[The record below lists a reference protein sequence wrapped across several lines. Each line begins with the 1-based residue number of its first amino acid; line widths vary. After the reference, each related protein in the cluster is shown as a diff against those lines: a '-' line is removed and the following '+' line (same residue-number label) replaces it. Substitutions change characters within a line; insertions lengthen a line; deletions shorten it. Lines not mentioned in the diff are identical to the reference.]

1 MEKFKIKR
9 RTFLKSSTLAGTGF
23 AIGIAFEPLKSFA
36 AKSETSVTATKGA
49 DLGLWIRI
57 SSDGTITL
65 IAPSSEM
72 GQGVN
77 TALSMIIAEEM
88 EADWQSI
95 KTETTPANSDYK
107 NPEQPLQI
115 TGASSSIK
123 GFWEP
128 LREVGAAA
136 REMLKTAAAQKWE
149 VPASQCNAHSG
160 KIIHQKSGREFSYGE
175 LAEAAG
181 KLDVPSDPPLKSSVD
196 YKLVG
201 KSIPR
206 LDLPDKVTGTAEFG
220 IDVRLSGMLFATVRQ
235 SPVFGGEILSYNEA
249 ATLKVRGVKA
259 VHKVPNGIAVVA
271 DNTWRAKKGMEALNP
286 KFYAGKSAGESYK
299 PGLDSKQIQQQFR
312 TALDDEGKAENDSK
326 HAAAGLPFLDLEY
339 EVPYLAHAT
348 LEPMNC
354 TAYVRDDFCEVWAPT
369 QNQEM
374 SMDAAKE
381 ITTLDEDQIRIYTT
395 LLGGGFGRRLE
406 TDFVKQAVTISKL
419 LQKPVQV
426 IWMREEDMKHDFYR
440 PASMS
445 RFQISL
451 GVDGLPKQWKNQ
463 LAGPSILKRY
473 FAPLGW
479 LGFDPTSTE
488 GAEELPYSF
497 PDFDFDYSL
506 VDPGVPVGFWRSV
519 GSSHNA
525 FYTESAIDE
534 AAHAANQD
542 PFEYRRKLLKHEP
555 RFRKVLE
562 KVAEDANWER
572 SLKEG
577 HGLGIA
583 LHKSFGSI
591 VGTVL
596 EISTNSSGLL
606 KLHKAWITIDCGK
619 VVNPDTVRAQM
630 EGGFIFGLSAALGEE
645 ISLKDGQVEQSN
657 FHDYAILR
665 MQGVPEIY
673 VSIIENQALDDD
685 EIGGVGEPA
694 VPLAAPVLANA
705 IFAVTGKRYR
715 SLPLSKHAIKLG

>member
-136 REMLKTAAAQKWE
+136 REMLKTSAAQIWE

-160 KIIHQKSGREFSYGE
+160 KIIHQKSGREFSFGE

-181 KLDVPSDPPLKSSVD
+181 KLDIPSDPPLKSPVD

-201 KSIPR
+201 RSIPR
-206 LDLPDKVTGTAEFG
+206 LDLPDKVTGSAKFG
-220 IDVRLSGMLFATVRQ
+220 IDVRISGMLFATVRQ
-235 SPVFGGEILSYNEA
+235 SPIFEGEVLSYDETA
-249 ATLKVRGVKA
+249 AKEVRGVKA
-259 VHKVPNGIAVVA
+259 VVRVPNGIAVVA

-286 KFYAGKSAGESYK
+286 KFHGGKTAGEPSNA
-299 PGLDSKQIQQQFR
+299 GLDSLQVRQQLR
-312 TALDDEGKAENDSK
+312 SALDVEGKTEIDSK
-326 HAAAGLPFLDLEY
+326 HSAAGLPFLDLEY
-339 EVPYLAHAT
+339 EVPFLAHAT

-354 TAYVRDDFCEVWAPT
+354 TAHVQNDFCEIWVPT
-369 QNQEM
+369 QNQEK
-374 SMDAAKE
+374 SLDVVKE
-381 ITTLDEDQIRIYTT
+381 ITDLDNDQIRINTT

-406 TDFVKQAVTISKL
+406 TDFVTQAVTISKL

-426 IWMREEDMKHDFYR
+426 IWMREEDMQHDYYR

-451 GVDGLPKQWKNQ
+451 GPDGFPQNWKNQ

-488 GAEELPYSF
+488 GAEELPYSI

-506 VDPGVPVGFWRSV
+506 VDPGVPVGF
-519 GSSHNA
+519 
-525 FYTESAIDE
+525 
-534 AAHAANQD
+534 
-542 PFEYRRKLLKHEP
+542 
-555 RFRKVLE
+555 
-562 KVAEDANWER
+562 
-572 SLKEG
+572 
-577 HGLGIA
+577 
-583 LHKSFGSI
+583 
-591 VGTVL
+591 
-596 EISTNSSGLL
+596 
-606 KLHKAWITIDCGK
+606 
-619 VVNPDTVRAQM
+619 
-630 EGGFIFGLSAALGEE
+630 
-645 ISLKDGQVEQSN
+645 
-657 FHDYAILR
+657 
-665 MQGVPEIY
+665 
-673 VSIIENQALDDD
+673 
-685 EIGGVGEPA
+685 
-694 VPLAAPVLANA
+694 
-705 IFAVTGKRYR
+705 
-715 SLPLSKHAIKLG
+715 